1 MEIFKIFACI
11 SIFGTIVFGL
21 QVWSVRSALKNRIKD
36 TEHIINGKRNQ
47 TSDVVHPGR
56 YCPPISILK
65 PLRGLGS
72 NLFENLE
79 SFCIQDYPHY
89 EIIFSLQD
97 HKDPAYKVALEIK
110 EKYPDRDIT
119 VLVKRCEAGLNPKV
133 NNLLPA
139 YEIARFEYIL
149 ISDSDIFVDKY
160 YLKEIIKYMEDPQV
174 ALVSN
179 IYWGVGGRGVGCIFD
194 NIHLNSFVIGGVCFL
209 DRFFKEPWTF
219 GGSML
224 MRKSDMESIGGLT
237 AVKDVLAEDVIIK
250 NKIKKMGKKIIL
262 SSYIIKKVN
271 EDRGIREFLN
281 RLTRWGQLRWRIG
294 GLRYISELFT
304 NSVFMAYLPIFIW
317 EPSKLTISF
326 AMAVSSLKVIGNI
339 YLDSLVRGERA
350 DRTLGREPRIV
361 QFSPLWYFLSPLN
374 DFIMGIIWFV
384 PLFYNTV
391 TWRGNSF
398 RISKDSALSQHNKS
412 RTGLKI

>member
-21 QVWSVRSALKNRIKD
+21 QVWSVRAALKNRIKD
-36 TEHIINGKRNQ
+36 TGQIINGKRNQ
-47 TSDVVHPGR
+47 TSNVVPPGR
-56 YCPPISILK
+56 DYPPISILK

-97 HKDPAYKVALEIK
+97 HNDPAYKVALEIK

-133 NNLLPA
+133 NNLIPA
-139 YEIARFEYIL
+139 YEIARFEFIL
-149 ISDSDIFVDKY
+149 MSDSDIFADKY
-160 YLKEIIKYMEDPQV
+160 YLKEIIKYMEDAQV
-174 ALVSN
+174 GLVSN

-209 DRFFKEPWTF
+209 DRFFKEPWTL
-219 GGSML
+219 GSSML
-224 MRKSDMESIGGLT
+224 MRRSDIESIGGLT
-237 AVKDVLAEDVIIK
+237 AVKDFLAEDVILR
-250 NKIKKMGKKIIL
+250 NKMKKMGKKIIL
-262 SSYIIKKVN
+262 SSYLINKVN
-271 EDRGIREFLN
+271 EDRGFREYLN

-294 GLRYISELFT
+294 GLRYFSELFT
-304 NSVFMAYLPIFIW
+304 NSVFMASLPILIW

-326 AMAVSSLKVIGNI
+326 AMAISSIKVIGNI
-339 YLDSLVRGERA
+339 YLDSLVRGQRA
-350 DRTLGREPRIV
+350 DRTLSREPRVV
-361 QFSPLWYFLSPLN
+361 QFSPLWYLLSPLN

-391 TWRGNSF
+391 MWRGNSC
-398 RISKDSALSQHNKS
+398 RISKNSALSQYNKS
-412 RTGLKI
+412 RPGLKI

>member
-21 QVWSVRSALKNRIKD
+21 QVWSVRSAMKNRIKD
-36 TEHIINGKRNQ
+36 TGHIINGKRNQ
-47 TSDVVHPGR
+47 TSNVFHPGQ
-56 YCPPISILK
+56 YYPPISILK
-65 PLRGLGS
+65 PLKGLVG

-97 HKDPAYKVALEIK
+97 HNDPAYKVAMKIK

-119 VLVKRCEAGLNPKV
+119 VLVKRCDAGLNPKV
-133 NNLLPA
+133 NNLMPA
-139 YEIARFEYIL
+139 YAIARFEYIL
-149 ISDSDIFVDKY
+149 ISDSDGFVDMY
-160 YLKEIIKYMEDPQV
+160 YLKEISKYMEDPQV
-174 ALVSN
+174 GLVSN

-237 AVKDVLAEDVIIK
+237 AVKDVLAEDVIIR
-250 NKIKKMGKKIIL
+250 NKMKKMGKKIIL

-281 RLTRWGQLRWRIG
+281 RLTRWGQIRWRIG
-294 GLRYISELFT
+294 GLRYFSELFT

-350 DRTLGREPRIV
+350 DRTLSREPRIV
-361 QFSPLWYFLSPLN
+361 QFSPLWYLLSPLN

-384 PLFYNTV
+384 PLFSNTV
-391 TWRGNSF
+391 MWRGNSY

>member
-21 QVWSVRSALKNRIKD
+21 QIWSVRSALKNRTKD
-36 TEHIINGKRNQ
+36 TGHIINGKRNQ
-47 TSDVVHPGR
+47 TSNVVHPGR
-56 YCPPISILK
+56 YYPPISILK

-79 SFCIQDYPHY
+79 SFCIQDYPQY

-97 HKDPAYKVALEIK
+97 HNDPACKVALEIK

-139 YEIARFEYIL
+139 YEIARYEYIL
-149 ISDSDIFVDKY
+149 ISDSDVFADKDY
-160 YLKEIIKYMEDPQV
+160 VKEIIKYMENPQV
-174 ALVSN
+174 GLVSN
-179 IYWGVGGRGVGCIFD
+179 IEWGVGRSVGCIFD
-194 NIHLNSFVIGGVCFL
+194 NNHLNSFVIGGVCFL

-237 AVKDVLAEDVIIK
+237 AVKDFLAEDVIIR
-250 NKIKKMGKKIIL
+250 NKMKKMGKKIIL

-294 GLRYISELFT
+294 GVRYFSELFT

-317 EPSKLTISF
+317 EPSKLTVSF

-339 YLDSLVRGERA
+339 YLDSLVRGEIA
-350 DRTLGREPRIV
+350 DRTLSREPRIV
-361 QFSPLWYFLSPLN
+361 QFSPLWYLLSPLN
-374 DFIMGIIWFV
+374 DLIMGIIWFV
-384 PLFYNTV
+384 PLFSNTV
-391 TWRGNSF
+391 MWRGNSF
-398 RISKDSALSQHNKS
+398 RISKDSALFQHNKS